1 MTRKFVPLHQVAALL
16 CFVLLCSC
24 SQTIDSQVPIQA
36 STTPDH
42 EGVLP
47 SITNSPTIPSTPLPA
62 ATIIPETTPSADM
75 PSTSL
80 PNPEV
85 APAYPESHY
94 IINISGHVQT
104 YELGCEASAA
114 VDWAKFFNVDIYE
127 YTFQTSLPLSDNPDY
142 GFVGEVTTDAWG
154 QIPPYAYGVH
164 AEPVADLLV
173 EFGLHA
179 RAVRDYSLDE
189 VKQKLSEDKPII
201 AWVIGNMVY
210 SETVEYVDSQGR
222 STLVA
227 PYEHVVNLTG
237 YNQTHLRYMNNGRFY
252 DTPVEVFL
260 NSWGVLGNMA
270 VIYD

>member
-1 MTRKFVPLHQVAALL
+1 MTRKFVFLHQVAALL
-16 CFVLLCSC
+16 CLLLLCAC
-24 SQTIDSQVPIQA
+24 SQTIDTQVPIQP

-47 SITNSPTIPSTPLPA
+47 SITNSPTEPSTPLPA
-62 ATIIPETTPSADM
+62 ATITPVTTLSADM
-75 PSTSL
+75 PSTPL
-80 PNPEV
+80 PTPEV

-94 IINISGHVQT
+94 IINIYGHVQT

-127 YTFQTSLPLSDNPDY
+127 YTFQTSLPLSDNPEY

-173 EFGLHA
+173 EFGLPA

-222 STLVA
+222 SALVA
-227 PYEHVVNLTG
+227 PYEHVVILTG